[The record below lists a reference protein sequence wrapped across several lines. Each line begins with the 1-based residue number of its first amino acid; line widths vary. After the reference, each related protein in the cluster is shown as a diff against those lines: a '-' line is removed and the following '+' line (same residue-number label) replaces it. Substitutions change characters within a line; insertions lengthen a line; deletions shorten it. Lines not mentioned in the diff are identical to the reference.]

1 MTAALTTWYLELTDA
16 AQLRPAPV
24 PSLAWQLTSLQPPDW
39 RFNRRMYLEVGAA
52 WQWHDKR
59 DWSDQQ
65 WQAHAAQPGLETWR
79 LQLGQQTAGYA
90 ELLCGP
96 QDTELLYFGL
106 LPEQLGKRIGGAFL
120 SQVLAQALSYGQR
133 VWVHTCNLDHP
144 AALRN
149 YQARGMSLY
158 RTDTGAA

>member
-1 MTAALTTWYLELTDA
+1 MTAALTTWYLELSNPA
-16 AQLRPAPV
+16 LLRPAPW
-24 PSLAWQLTSLQPPDW
+24 PPLAWKLTPLAPPDW

-144 AALRN
+144 AALQN
-149 YQARGMSLY
+149 YQARGMALY
-158 RTDTGAA
+158 RTETGAA